1 MAFAS
6 SRGPRV
12 AGCRLLIVLGLLGA
26 PAASPGAERELDL
39 RDAVVVTA
47 PGLSGPER
55 NAVTMLVEEVE
66 KRTQVRWPVAERWP
80 DGARPVIAVGTAAT
94 AAQWAGPHAATLGAT
109 GPLAAEGFRMRV
121 GTGSA
126 PAVLVAGNDA
136 RGVLFGIGRLLQ
148 ELRMSRGRVRLP
160 QALEVTTA
168 PRLRLRGHQMGY
180 RPKTNSYD
188 AWTVPIWE
196 QYIRDLAVFG
206 TNAVEMIP
214 PRSDDAPDSP
224 HFPLP
229 QIDMMVEVSR
239 ILDKYGLDVWLWYPA
254 LDEDYAKP
262 ATVEAALQEWGA
274 VFAKLPRL
282 DAVLVPGGDPGHT
295 RPRVLFALLEKQ
307 ARVLRQHH
315 PKAQLWMSPQGFDAE
330 WMKEFYEL
338 MKAEP
343 AWLTGIVYGPQ
354 IRESLR
360 QIRAGVPARY
370 PIRLYPDIT
379 HSLNSQY
386 PVPEWDLAYA
396 LTQGREGINPRPV
409 DETLIFRATQD
420 ASIGFITYSEGC
432 NDDVNKFVWSAL
444 GWDPAT
450 DPLDTLRRYSRYF
463 IGEGYTEGFAQG
475 LMALE
480 RNWRGPLL
488 TNQGVDTTLA
498 QFQAMERAAGPQDLL
513 NWRFQQALYRAYY
526 DAYDRRRL
534 LYETELEHRALDALR
549 AARDTGALPALERAE
564 AVLERGRADPV
575 AAPLRQRVFELA
587 EALYQSIR
595 MQLDVERYRAISVG
609 RGANLATIDV
619 PLHNGGWLR
628 AAFGRVRAE
637 SDEAKRLDEIDRIAR
652 WTDPGPGGF
661 YDDLGKAAADAR
673 VVPGRPYAEDPQ
685 YFDAPLV
692 AFGCRREYRLS
703 WCDYVDGLYGY
714 EAKLAYTGLD
724 PAAAYRLRIVYSGS
738 LRDRDRPVQ
747 VRLSAD
753 GLEVHPMMPKPDPL
767 QPVEFDIPAEAVR
780 DGALTL
786 TCSGETGRGGPGR
799 GCQMAEVWLMRR

>member
-1 MAFAS
+1 MAFGS
-6 SRGPRV
+6 SRARRVPGPRLLV
-12 AGCRLLIVLGLLGA
+12 ALGILCV
-26 PAASPGAERELDL
+26 PAAGKGAEPELDL

-55 NAVTMLVEEVE
+55 SAVTMLVEEVE
-66 KRTQVRWPVAERWP
+66 KRAQVRWPVADRWP
-80 DGARPVIAVGTAAT
+80 DTARPVIAVGTAAT
-94 AAQWAGPHAATLGAT
+94 ATQWAGPHAGSVRAGEAL
-109 GPLAAEGFRMRV
+109 PAEGFQIRDA
-121 GTGSA
+121 TGERTTA
-126 PAVLVAGNDA
+126 AVLVAGNDA

-148 ELRMSRGRVRLP
+148 ELRMSRGRV
-160 QALEVTTA
+160 ALAPAFQVTTA

-229 QIDMMVEVSR
+229 QIDMVVEVSR

-307 ARVLRQHH
+307 ARVLRQSH
-315 PKAQLWMSPQGFDAE
+315 PKAELWMSPQGFDAE

-338 MKAEP
+338 MRAEP

-386 PVPEWDLAYA
+386 PVPGWDLAYA

-463 IGEGYTEGFAQG
+463 IGEGYAEGFAQG

-488 TNQGVDTTLA
+488 TNQGVETTLA
-498 QFQAMERAAGPQDLL
+498 QFQAMERAASPQDLL

-534 LYETELEHRALDALR
+534 LYETELEHRALDELR
-549 AARDTGALPALERAE
+549 AARDAGALLALERAE
-564 AVLERGRADPV
+564 AVLERAHSQPV

-587 EALYQSIR
+587 EALYQS
-595 MQLDVERYRAISVG
+595 
-609 RGANLATIDV
+609 
-619 PLHNGGWLR
+619 
-628 AAFGRVRAE
+628 
-637 SDEAKRLDEIDRIAR
+637 
-652 WTDPGPGGF
+652 
-661 YDDLGKAAADAR
+661 
-673 VVPGRPYAEDPQ
+673 
-685 YFDAPLV
+685 
-692 AFGCRREYRLS
+692 
-703 WCDYVDGLYGY
+703 
-714 EAKLAYTGLD
+714 
-724 PAAAYRLRIVYSGS
+724 
-738 LRDRDRPVQ
+738 
-747 VRLSAD
+747 
-753 GLEVHPMMPKPDPL
+753 
-767 QPVEFDIPAEAVR
+767 
-780 DGALTL
+780 
-786 TCSGETGRGGPGR
+786 
-799 GCQMAEVWLMRR
+799 

>member
-1 MAFAS
+1 
-6 SRGPRV
+6 
-12 AGCRLLIVLGLLGA
+12 
-26 PAASPGAERELDL
+26 
-39 RDAVVVTA
+39 
-47 PGLSGPER
+47 
-55 NAVTMLVEEVE
+55 
-66 KRTQVRWPVAERWP
+66 
-80 DGARPVIAVGTAAT
+80 
-94 AAQWAGPHAATLGAT
+94 
-109 GPLAAEGFRMRV
+109 
-121 GTGSA
+121 
-126 PAVLVAGNDA
+126 
-136 RGVLFGIGRLLQ
+136 
-148 ELRMSRGRVRLP
+148 
-160 QALEVTTA
+160 
-168 PRLRLRGHQMGY
+168 
-180 RPKTNSYD
+180 
-188 AWTVPIWE
+188 
-196 QYIRDLAVFG
+196 
-206 TNAVEMIP
+206 
-214 PRSDDAPDSP
+214 
-224 HFPLP
+224 
-229 QIDMMVEVSR
+229 
-239 ILDKYGLDVWLWYPA
+239 
-254 LDEDYAKP
+254 
-262 ATVEAALQEWGA
+262 
-274 VFAKLPRL
+274 
-282 DAVLVPGGDPGHT
+282 
-295 RPRVLFALLEKQ
+295 
-307 ARVLRQHH
+307 
-315 PKAQLWMSPQGFDAE
+315 MSPQGFDAE

-338 MKAEP
+338 MRAEP

-386 PVPEWDLAYA
+386 PVPGWDLAYA

-463 IGEGYTEGFAQG
+463 IGEGYAEGFAQG

-488 TNQGVDTTLA
+488 TNQGVETTLA
-498 QFQAMERAAGPQDLL
+498 QFQAMERAASPQDLL

-534 LYETELEHRALDALR
+534 LYETELEHRALDELR
-549 AARDTGALPALERAE
+549 AARDAGALLALERAE
-564 AVLERGRADPV
+564 AVLERAHSQPV

-619 PLHNGGWLR
+619 PLHDGAWLR
-628 AAFGRVRAE
+628 AAFARVRAE
-637 SDEAKRLDEIDRIAR
+637 SDEAKRLAEIDRVVR

-673 VVPGRPYAEDPQ
+673 VVPGRAYADDPQ

-724 PAAAYRLRIVYSGS
+724 PAAAYRVRIVYSGA
-738 LRDRDRPVQ
+738 LRDRGRPVQ

-767 QPVEFDIPAEAVR
+767 QPVEFDVPAEAVR

-786 TCSGETGRGGPGR
+786 TCAGEPGRGGPGR